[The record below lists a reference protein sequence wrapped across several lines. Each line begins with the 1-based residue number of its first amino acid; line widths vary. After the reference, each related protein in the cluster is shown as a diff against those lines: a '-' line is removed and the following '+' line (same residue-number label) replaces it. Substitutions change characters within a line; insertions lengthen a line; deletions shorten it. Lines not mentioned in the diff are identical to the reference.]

1 MRHEPRQGGA
11 TRNRRAK
18 DVASSGDFQLTLCSH
33 GTRVQ
38 NWERTNSCGREP
50 PSWLPFVKAALG
62 N

>member
-11 TRNRRAK
+11 TRSRRAK
-18 DVASSGDFQLTLCSH
+18 DVASSGDFQPTLWSH
-33 GTRVQ
+33 SPRVQ

-50 PSWLPFVKAALG
+50 PSWLPFVKAAPG